1 MIKSALILAL
11 LSASVGIA
19 HAADIAKGKELVEKN
34 NCAACHGAGLKAPVA
49 PAYPK
54 IAGQYQDYL
63 YYALKSYTVN
73 NTNVGRNNAIMQSQM
88 KPYSDKDLRDMAT
101 YIASLPGDLVVKK

>member
-34 NCAACHGAGLKAPVA
+34 NCAACQRL
-49 PAYPK
+49 
-54 IAGQYQDYL
+54 L
-63 YYALKSYTVN
+63 
-73 NTNVGRNNAIMQSQM
+73 
-88 KPYSDKDLRDMAT
+88 
-101 YIASLPGDLVVKK
+101 ASTKTICTTH